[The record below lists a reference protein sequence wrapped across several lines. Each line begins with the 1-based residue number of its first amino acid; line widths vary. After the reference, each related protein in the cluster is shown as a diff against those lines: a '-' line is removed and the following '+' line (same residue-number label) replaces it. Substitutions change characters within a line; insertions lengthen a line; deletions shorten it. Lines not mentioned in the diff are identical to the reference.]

1 MWSQRYAAK
10 AGQDMAIKIL
20 KKQGKPIPSSASR
33 DGSATK
39 TTVRQSTSSTISS
52 SSLPKNI
59 TVGGSTSSNN
69 KRTVLDAIKEILEGI
84 RQAIEAHS
92 TREGEINKKIALQLE
107 RAHARQAAGNTTGAV
122 LSMRNIKRFQVEL
135 LKLAEV
141 IDLLE
146 TYESELEH
154 KLQQDQAL
162 NALESA
168 TISMEEISLDG
179 DISITSG
186 DHSEGTPSGSSP
198 FDLSKYRNAS
208 RKVAKILSMEAAEEE
223 IKKATDEE
231 LLEELKNWPSA
242 A

>member
-1 MWSQRYAAK
+1 MWSQGYAAK
-10 AGQDMAIKIL
+10 AGQEMAIKML
-20 KKQGKPIPSSASR
+20 KKQGKPIPATSDAPSSS
-33 DGSATK
+33 GSGTK
-39 TTVRQSTSSTISS
+39 SSSHLESS

-59 TVGGSTSSNN
+59 TVGGNASSNN
-69 KRTVLDAIKEILEGI
+69 KRTVLDAIKEILESI
-84 RQAIEAHS
+84 RQVIEAHT
-92 TREGEINKKIALQLE
+92 TREGDINKKIALQLE
-107 RAHARQAAGNTTGAV
+107 RARARRAAGNTTGAV

-135 LKLAEV
+135 LKLAEA

-146 TYESELEH
+146 TYESELET

-168 TISMEEISLDG
+168 TISMEEISLTE

-186 DHSEGTPSGSSP
+186 DHSTSTPSASSP

-208 RKVAKILSMEAAEEE
+208 RKVAKILSMEAEEEE

-231 LLEELKNWPSA
+231 LLKELENWPSA